1 MNQLIVSIFN
11 TWKHS
16 SFDLWVMHEYGIKE
30 SWSKTHKVVPIS
42 GVEKL
47 WGFWKNFR
55 LLLMTMKGRLV
66 LYDPT
71 SQKIKDVQIDNGP
84 NGWIQL
90 KGFYLYVK
98 SLFYL
103 KGRRGS
109 R

>member
-16 SFDLWVMHEYGIKE
+16 SFDLWAMHEYGVKE

-47 WGFWKNFR
+47 WEFWKNFR

-71 SQKIKDVQIDNGP
+71 FQKIKDVQIDNGP

-103 KGRRGS
+103 GKTG
-109 R
+109 